1 MSDSPQQP
9 DLSNVS
15 DKTAKLTKLNH
26 QHVWHPFTPMR
37 QWREQIPTIIER
49 AEGMYLFDMEGNRYL
64 DGVSSIWCNVH
75 GHHVPELDNAIRDQL
90 DKVAHTT
97 MLGLANVPATQLAD
111 KLIQQAKQINP
122 EHTNPLNKVFYTDAG
137 ATATEV
143 AFKMAVGYHYH
154 QGDKNR
160 TTLIAIKG
168 AYHGDTMGAMSV
180 GYSPTFHQP
189 FEQLVFKTIHTTS
202 PDVFHTTG
210 SNELDV
216 KGQRI
221 WSTENQSRNEQV
233 CASALQSLR
242 ETLEQQPEQIAAITV
257 EPIVQGAAGI
267 LTHPAGFLQGVRE
280 LADEFG
286 VLLIA
291 DEVAVGFGRTGKMFA
306 CENENVMPDIMCLGK
321 GLTAGYL
328 PLAATIATDR
338 VEQAFT
344 GEVHEHRTLY
354 HGHTFT
360 GNPLASAVALRSL
373 ELFEE
378 NQLIADINR
387 KAKRVADKLNVLRDP
402 ERYPAVGDVRQKGL
416 MIGIELVPP
425 GTTPGTG
432 FDPSRQLG
440 QQVCAA
446 AREKGVFVRPLGN
459 VVVIMPPLAIP
470 DEDLEYLVDTVIESI
485 PSDTSA

>member
-1 MSDSPQQP
+1 MNTPSQQP
-9 DLSNVS
+9 DLSAVN
-15 DKTAKLTKLNH
+15 DKTATLTQLNH

-49 AEGMYLFDMEGNRYL
+49 AEGMYLYDTEGNRYL

-75 GHHVPELDNAIRDQL
+75 GHHVKELDNAIRDQL

-97 MLGLANVPATQLAD
+97 MLGLANVPATQLAE

-122 EHTNPLNKVFYTDAG
+122 DHPDPLNKVFYTDAG

-154 QGDKNR
+154 HGNPNR
-160 TTLIAIKG
+160 TTLIAIQG

-189 FEQLVFKTIHTTS
+189 FEQLIFKTIHTAS
-202 PDVFHTTG
+202 PDVFHSTG
-210 SNELDV
+210 PNELDAD
-216 KGQRI
+216 GQRI
-221 WSTENQSRNEQV
+221 WSTENQSRNQQV
-233 CASALQSLR
+233 CETSLQSLR
-242 ETLEQQPEQIAAITV
+242 ETLEQHPDQVAAIV
-257 EPIVQGAAGI
+257 IEPIIQGAAGI

-291 DEVAVGFGRTGKMFA
+291 DEVAVGFGRTGTMFA
-306 CENENVMPDIMCLGK
+306 CQNENVMPDIMCLGK

-328 PLAATIATDR
+328 PLAATLATDR

-344 GEVHEHRTLY
+344 GEVHQHRTLY

-360 GNPLASAVALRSL
+360 GNPLASAVAIKSL

-378 NQLIADINR
+378 NKLLADINR
-387 KAKRVADKLNVLRDP
+387 KAKHVAEKLNVLRDP
-402 ERYPAVGDVRQKGL
+402 ERFPTVGDVRQKGL

-425 GTTPGTG
+425 GTEPGTG
-432 FDPSRQLG
+432 FDPSRKIG

-446 AREKGVFVRPLGN
+446 AREQGVFVRPLGN

-470 DEDLEYLVDTVIESI
+470 DTELDLLIDTVIESI
-485 PSDTSA
+485 ESHTRV